1 MPLPKPLSKEQIL
14 AAMSQTLSNR
24 SAARYLNVS
33 YQHYKKWA
41 KLYEAT
47 KEGYPSLFE
56 QHLNQQGLGIA
67 KYLKN
72 SKKQPALL
80 DIIEGRVPMT
90 SHTPEKMKKR
100 LIEEGF
106 LNEECYNCGFHERRL
121 LDYKVPIILHFKDN
135 NKKNYRIENLEFLC
149 YNCYYLTIGDIFTGK
164 DLTQL
169 EDHKPVSNTTE
180 AINFEMDDYTLQ
192 RMKELGL
199 YDPPKSD
206 SDDDYDLVSRL

>member
-1 MPLPKPLSKEQIL
+1 
-14 AAMSQTLSNR
+14 
-24 SAARYLNVS
+24 
-33 YQHYKKWA
+33 
-41 KLYEAT
+41 
-47 KEGYPSLFE
+47 
-56 QHLNQQGLGIA
+56 
-67 KYLKN
+67 
-72 SKKQPALL
+72 
-80 DIIEGRVPMT
+80 MT

-199 YDPPKSD
+199 YDPPT
-206 SDDDYDLVSRL
+206 DDYDLVSRL